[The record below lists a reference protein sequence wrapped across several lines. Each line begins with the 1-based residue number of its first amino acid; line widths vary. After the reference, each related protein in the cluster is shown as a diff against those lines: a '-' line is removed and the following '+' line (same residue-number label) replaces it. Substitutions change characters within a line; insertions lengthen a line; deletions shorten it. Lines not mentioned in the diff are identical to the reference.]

1 MSRWTEPNRQVDQ
14 RTRVVPD
21 RDPHQIRIV
30 FTPQIIAHG
39 NGASP
44 PKDWTAM
51 ALIFP
56 NRSRSFDETRQGVR
70 FLGYD
75 GMFEVR
81 FLVEAEALR
90 SATEAACLNAFD
102 ATRPSIQ
109 EAASKA
115 YARRRGNNFTLTAQD
130 FR

>member
-1 MSRWTEPNRQVDQ
+1 
-14 RTRVVPD
+14 
-21 RDPHQIRIV
+21 
-30 FTPQIIAHG
+30 
-39 NGASP
+39 
-44 PKDWTAM
+44 M

-56 NRSRSFDETRQGVR
+56 NRSRSFDETRHGVR

-90 SATEAACLNAFD
+90 SASEAACLNAFD

-109 EAASKA
+109 EAASRA